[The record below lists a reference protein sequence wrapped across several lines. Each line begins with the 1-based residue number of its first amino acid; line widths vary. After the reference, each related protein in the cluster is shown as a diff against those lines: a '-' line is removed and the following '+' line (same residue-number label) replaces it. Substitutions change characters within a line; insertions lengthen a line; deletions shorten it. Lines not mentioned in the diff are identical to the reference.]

1 MQNTLQKFATLLI
14 VIGHISTRLNARNL
28 IRIRMNEIE
37 TQIKGNL
44 GESEVDVNG
53 QARRASCW
61 EAKAWLPCDKSEF
74 LVVPVHP
81 LMEKIEL

>member
-28 IRIRMNEIE
+28 IIIRMNEIE

-44 GESEVDVNG
+44 GESEVDVSKKGKLLGG
-53 QARRASCW
+53 QSMAS
-61 EAKAWLPCDKSEF
+61 L
-74 LVVPVHP
+74 
-81 LMEKIEL
+81 